1 MIMILILMIQL
12 HFDYP
17 TKILKEIQMI
27 AGTVGDFEGRKILH
41 LFIAIVQ
48 KKSAKKSEF
57 CARAHQL
64 F

>member
-27 AGTVGDFEGRKILH
+27 AGTVGDFEGRKILN